1 MRLFGETVPEVPAV
15 RPAQTQDNRK
25 PSPPGA
31 RRTGK
36 PLWYASAAVLSDT
49 VGAAVPVYLAFLW
62 MNGTNAVAHATVS
75 ATAWLLVRGARAR
88 YTEHRL
94 GEGDNIGPALQDWLV
109 LIGLLAVARAVTGEQ
124 SPFLLCLAALLPCA
138 PLSAVG
144 YELVHRHLTARRR
157 GGRAIRRTLVIGE
170 ASAIDGL
177 VDHLAKRT
185 DHEFVVVGVCPIG
198 DEDPQALAPVAARL
212 DRQAPPGMSADSAPV
227 LEAARRLDVD
237 VVLVAPGPHLGGPRL
252 RRLSWALH
260 GEECPLVVVPGLTDV
275 ARHRVGVSSV
285 AGLTVLNVAP
295 PLHRGLAALF
305 KSVTD
310 RLGAAL
316 LILLLAPVLAA
327 VALAV
332 RLDSP
337 GPAVHRQTRVGRGG
351 VPFTMV
357 KFRTMVANAE
367 RLRHGLAEC
376 NEQDGRMFKIRHDPR
391 ITRVGQ
397 VLRRYSLDELPQLF
411 NVVRGHMSLVG
422 PRPPLPDEVSG
433 YDEVELRRL
442 AVKPGLT
449 GLWQVS
455 GRSDLSWDE
464 TVALDLR
471 YVDNWSPSVDLGI
484 LVRTARAVVA
494 GTGAY

>member
-1 MRLFGETVPEVPAV
+1 MWLFGETMPQAPWIESAP
-15 RPAQTQDNRK
+15 TQVIRK
-25 PSPPGA
+25 QPSAG

-36 PLWYASAAVLSDT
+36 PIWYPAAAVLGDAAA
-49 VGAAVPVYLAFLW
+49 AAVPVYLVFALIE
-62 MNGTNAVAHATVS
+62 GANAMAYATV
-75 ATAWLLVRGARAR
+75 AAMAWLLVRGSRNR
-88 YTEHRL
+88 YAERHL
-94 GEGDNIGPALQDWLV
+94 GEGDDIGSALKDWRIM
-109 LIGLLAVARAVTGEQ
+109 IGLLAVAWAATAEK
-124 SPFLLCLAALLPCA
+124 SPFLLTLAALLPCA
-138 PLSAVG
+138 PTSTIGHVLIR
-144 YELVHRHLTARRR
+144 RHLIGRRR
-157 GGRAIRRTLVIGE
+157 DGRTVRRSLVIGE
-170 ASAIDGL
+170 AEAVDGL
-177 VDHLAKRT
+177 VGHLAQRT

-212 DRQAPPGMSADSAPV
+212 ERHEPPSMSADSTAV
-227 LEAARRLDVD
+227 LDAVRRLDVET
-237 VVLVAPGPHLGGPRL
+237 VLVAPGPLMTGTRL

-260 GEECPLVVVPGLTDV
+260 ADECPLVVVPGLTDV
-275 ARHRVGVSSV
+275 AKRRVGVSSV
-285 AGLTVLNVAP
+285 AGLTMLNVAP
-295 PLHRGLAALF
+295 PLRRGLAPLL

-337 GPAVHRQTRVGRGG
+337 GPVVHRQTRIGRGG
-351 VPFTMV
+351 VPFTMA

-367 RLRHGLAEC
+367 RLRQQLAGS
-376 NEQDGRMFKIRHDPR
+376 NEQDGRMFKIRRDPR
-391 ITRVGQ
+391 ITRVGR

-433 YDEVELRRL
+433 YDEVGLRRL
-442 AVKPGLT
+442 TVKPGLT

-464 TVALDLR
+464 TIALDLR

-484 LVRTARAVVA
+484 LFRTVRAVVA